1 MFGATPNAPPSTQTC
16 ATETPARHYPPSPTA
31 PGPPVLSPAA
41 DPLAWAPDEADYGL
55 CHALTFTPAPY
66 PQNIKIREKNREVV
80 EEACLYCHKEFVSRI
95 ELGRP
100 QGQGVS
106 CLKCHNE
113 VGHER

>member
-1 MFGATPNAPPSTQTC
+1 M
-16 ATETPARHYPPSPTA
+16 
-31 PGPPVLSPAA
+31 
-41 DPLAWAPDEADYGL
+41 AWALDEADNGFWHSL
-55 CHALTFTPAPY
+55 KFTLAAY

>member
-1 MFGATPNAPPSTQTC
+1 MILMSALYAFNVAVR
-16 ATETPARHYPPSPTA
+16 E
-31 PGPPVLSPAA
+31 
-41 DPLAWAPDEADYGL
+41 LASSYAVKFAW
-55 CHALTFTPAPY
+55 
-66 PQNIKIREKNREVV
+66 I